1 MYFCTHIIHQYV
13 YIFVY
18 VPKSRLPQNLMVDHH
33 CPHHDD
39 QNIEYPPFVE
49 NPTLCHGQ
57 QWLAS
62 PSNMVT
68 ESGRMTMSRRF
79 NIAIEHPHLQ

>member
-49 NPTLCHGQ
+49 NPTLCHGK
-57 QWLAS
+57 QWFFS

-68 ESGRMTMSRRF
+68 ESGRMTMSPRF
-79 NIAIEHPHLQ
+79 NIATEHPHL